1 MEEACTAVQITCHAE
16 ILERL
21 RSPRGQGWKN
31 YPAQGK
37 ITRCP
42 IASLAGMNAFLVSP
56 GHRKLS
62 SPSSDDSNPCSSAGD
77 KYELRPSPTH
87 VPQTMKSGS
96 PSSASPPLLA
106 DTHIRVRHSA
116 IHGNGVFAT
125 RKIPAGARIIEY
137 AGKRITETQA
147 EKRFGLDPENPH
159 HTFFFSLE
167 SGRLID
173 GGDQG
178 NDARWINH
186 ACEPNCEAQEEKG
199 RVYVHALRDIAR
211 GEELF
216 YDYGL
221 VIEEKMSKAL
231 KQAYACRCGAA
242 SCRGTML
249 APVKKTPAKKVAKK
263 KS

>member
-1 MEEACTAVQITCHAE
+1 
-16 ILERL
+16 
-21 RSPRGQGWKN
+21 
-31 YPAQGK
+31 
-37 ITRCP
+37 
-42 IASLAGMNAFLVSP
+42 
-56 GHRKLS
+56 
-62 SPSSDDSNPCSSAGD
+62 
-77 KYELRPSPTH
+77 
-87 VPQTMKSGS
+87 MKSGS
-96 PSSASPPLLA
+96 ASSPSQPLLA
-106 DTHIRVRHSA
+106 DTHIRVRQSV

-137 AGKRITETQA
+137 TGKRITEAQA
-147 EKRFGLDPENPH
+147 EKRFGLDAENPH

-199 RVYVHALRDIAR
+199 RVYIHALRDIAR
-211 GEELF
+211 GEELS

-231 KQAYACRCGAA
+231 NDAYACRCGAA
-242 SCRGTML
+242 NCRGTML
-249 APVKKTPAKKVAKK
+249 APVNKSPAKKSANKK
-263 KS
+263 N